1 MNVFI
6 ELEDE
11 IMLQNRQSVRLC
23 CFTGLFILLLVLSA
37 SPGFAQEV
45 KFPTPSYEGEELAQV
60 REWEKTWV
68 GKKVTTNEV
77 DQVKDLLPDAVYQ
90 IMKNPKDFGAEG
102 DIWFEV
108 VPYQEYKVSP
118 GLIAS
123 TKKYAPQSQMDGNLD
138 LMNYGKVAGIPFP
151 RLDTSDPIKAGSQA
165 AWNFDGYTHGDGT
178 RINNKPANIVDCRT
192 RLERS
197 AGQLRWMMFWSG
209 RSDVE
214 PMPELPKNKRK
225 VHRTF
230 FQRNTAPP
238 DFADT
243 TILEVKYQDT
253 TRDCDLWIYTAMFR
267 RIRRY
272 TTKQRSDMID
282 GTDLIYDDNNGW
294 YTHINLNNYKLIGQ
308 KDVLVSRHQG
318 EPYKHLSRVNGQGF
332 WNGVQREKVK
342 CWVVEAVN
350 KNPDYIY
357 SKRIWYLDPEN
368 WQLNVQEM
376 YDRQGRLWKLQEMF
390 YQEYKMKEA
399 EGMVTHTNAEH
410 TVDLVRRHGS
420 VGQYEIFGLGITLD
434 KKIFSVANLQQL
446 TY

>member
-1 MNVFI
+1 
-6 ELEDE
+6 
-11 IMLQNRQSVRLC
+11 MLNAKKKL
-23 CFTGLFILLLVLSA
+23 ILKSLPCWVIVYLVLMVSTSSA
-37 SPGFAQEV
+37 QGV
-45 KFPTPSYEGEELAQV
+45 KFPTPSYEGEELTKV
-60 REWEKTWV
+60 REWEKTWA
-68 GKKVTTNEV
+68 GKKVGTADI
-77 DQVKDLLPDAVYQ
+77 DQLKDLLPDAVYQ
-90 IMKNPKDFGAEG
+90 IMKNPEDFGAKE
-102 DIWFEV
+102 DLWFEV
-108 VPYQEYKVSP
+108 VPYREYKVSP
-118 GLIAS
+118 GLIES
-123 TKKYAPQSQMDGNLD
+123 TQKYAPQSKLDGNLD
-138 LMNYGKVAGIPFP
+138 LVNYGKLAGIPFP
-151 RLDTSDPIKAGSQA
+151 QPDTTDPVKSGTQA
-165 AWNFDGYTHGDGT
+165 AWNFDAYTHGDGT

-214 PMPELPKNKRK
+214 PRPELPKNKRG

-272 TTKQRSDMID
+272 TTQQRSDMID

-294 YTHINLNNYKLIGQ
+294 YTHMNLNNYKLVGQ
-308 KDVLVSRHQG
+308 KDVLCSRHQ
-318 EPYKHLSRVNGQGF
+318 ETPYEKLSRVTGQAF
-332 WNGVQREKVK
+332 WDGIQRERVK

-350 KNPDYIY
+350 KDTNYIY
-357 SKRIWYLDPEN
+357 SKRVWYLDPEN

-390 YQEYKMKEA
+390 YEEYKMKEA
-399 EGMVTHTNAEH
+399 EGMVTHCNSEQ

-420 VGQYEIFGLGITLD
+420 VGQYEIFGLGVTLD
-434 KKIFSVANLQQL
+434 NKIFSVANLQQL

>member
-1 MNVFI
+1 
-6 ELEDE
+6 
-11 IMLQNRQSVRLC
+11 MLHNRQIAQLGSFL
-23 CFTGLFILLLVLSA
+23 GWLMLVLLFCA
-37 SPGFAQEV
+37 SSVLAQGIT
-45 KFPTPSYEGEELAQV
+45 FPTPSYEGEELAKI

-68 GKKVTTNEV
+68 GKKVTTAEL
-77 DQVKDLLPDAVYQ
+77 DQVKDLLADSIYQ

-102 DIWFEV
+102 DMWFEV
-108 VPYQEYKVSP
+108 VPYREYKVSP
-118 GLIAS
+118 GLIES
-123 TKKYAPQSQMDGNLD
+123 TQKYAPQSQMDANYD
-138 LMNYGKVAGIPFP
+138 LANYGKVAGIPFP
-151 RLDTSDPIKAGSQA
+151 QLDTSDPVKAGSQA
-165 AWNFDGYTHGDGT
+165 AWNFDGYTHGDAT
-178 RINNKPANIVDCRT
+178 RVNNKPANIVDCRT

-197 AGQLRWMMFWSG
+197 AGQLRWMMFWAG
-209 RSDVE
+209 RSDVD
-214 PMPELPKNKRK
+214 PRPELPNNKRK

-253 TRDCDLWIYTAMFR
+253 SRDCDLWIYTAMFR

-294 YTHINLNNYKLIGQ
+294 YTHINLNKYKLVGQ
-308 KDVLVSRHQG
+308 KDMLVARHQ
-318 EPYKHLSRVNGQGF
+318 ETPYKTLSRVTGQGF
-332 WNGVQREKVK
+332 WNGIQRERAK

-350 KNPDYIY
+350 KDPNYIY
-357 SKRIWYLDPEN
+357 SKRVWHLDPEN
-368 WQLNVQEM
+368 WQLNIQEM

-390 YQEYKMKEA
+390 YEEYKMKEA
-399 EGMVTHTNAEH
+399 EGMVTHVNAEH

-420 VGQYEIFGLGITLD
+420 VGQYKIFELGTTLD
-434 KKIFSVANLQQL
+434 RRIFSVANLQQL